1 MESGMTDKIFLAGA
15 AGAIGLRLSRLLVAR
30 NFEVTG
36 TTRSQERAD
45 QLRSI
50 GVEPVLV
57 DVFDATAL
65 AQSVVAAQPDVV
77 MHQLTDLSGGFDEP
91 HRKETL
97 AHNARIR
104 REGTANLIRAALGAG
119 ARRIVAQSI
128 AWMYRPRTPPYR
140 ESDPLLCEAEG
151 DRGISLGGVKALET
165 QVLNTRGIE
174 GVVLRYG
181 TLYGPGTGRGEPHD
195 PSPVHV
201 DAAAYAAMLAAERG
215 APGLYNIAEPGGE
228 VDSGKAVRE
237 LGWSAD
243 FRLPADAGK
252 TAP

>member
-1 MESGMTDKIFLAGA
+1 MTDRIFLAGA

-30 NFEVTG
+30 NFQVTG
-36 TTRSQERAD
+36 TTRSPERAD
-45 QLRSI
+45 QLRAI

-57 DVFDATAL
+57 DVFDAAAL
-65 AQSVVAAQPDVV
+65 AQSVLAAQPDVV

-97 AHNARIR
+97 ARNAHIR

-140 ESDPLLCEAEG
+140 ESDPLMCEAEG
-151 DRGISLGGVKALET
+151 DAGISLGGAKALES
-165 QVLNTRGIE
+165 QVLNTQGIE

-181 TLYGPGTGRGEPHD
+181 TLYGPGTGNDKPHG
-195 PSPVHV
+195 PSAVHV

-215 APGLYNIAEPGGE
+215 EPGLYNIAEPGGE
-228 VDSGKAVRE
+228 VDSSKAVRE
-237 LGWSAD
+237 LGWSVD
-243 FRLPADAGK
+243 FRLPADAGR
-252 TAP
+252 TAAR

>member
-1 MESGMTDKIFLAGA
+1 MSERIFLAGA
-15 AGAIGLRLSRLLVAR
+15 AGAIGLSLSRLLVAR
-30 NFEVTG
+30 NFQVTG
-36 TTRSQERAD
+36 TTRSRQRAD

-57 DVFDATAL
+57 DVFDASAL
-65 AQSVVAAQPDVV
+65 AQSVAAARPEVV
-77 MHQLTDLSGGFDEP
+77 MHQLTDLSGGFDEA

-97 AHNARIR
+97 TRNARIR
-104 REGTANLIRAALGAG
+104 REGTANLMRAALGAG
-119 ARRIVAQSI
+119 ARRIVTQSI

-151 DRGISLGGVKALET
+151 NAAISLVGVKALET
-165 QVLNTRGIE
+165 QVMNAQGIE

-181 TLYGPGTGRGEPHD
+181 YLYGPGTASDHPHGA
-195 PSPVHV
+195 STVHV
-201 DAAAYAAMLAAERG
+201 DAAAYAAMLAAEKG

-237 LGWSAD
+237 LGWSAE
-243 FRLPADAGK
+243 FRLPPDAGK
-252 TAP
+252 SAA